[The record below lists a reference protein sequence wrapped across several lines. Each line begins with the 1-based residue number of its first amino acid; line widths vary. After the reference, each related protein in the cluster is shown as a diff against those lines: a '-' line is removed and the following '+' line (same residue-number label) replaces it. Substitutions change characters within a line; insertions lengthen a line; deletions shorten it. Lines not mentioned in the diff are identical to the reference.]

1 MLGNFT
7 GRTEGYS
14 DVTVE
19 TIPDPDPNKWIRIQF
34 RPFQDRGF
42 FMNHFAPLS
51 LTQLLTQILQ

>member
-19 TIPDPDPNKWIRIQF
+19 IIPDPDPNKWIRI
-34 RPFQDRGF
+34 RPFKGRGF
-42 FMNHFAPLS
+42 FMRHFAPLS
-51 LTQLLTQILQ
+51 LTQLLAHI